1 MVCMGET
8 WDRREVGV
16 ETVQTNVRL
25 PRELHEWLRRDA
37 FERKISQSLIVEEA
51 LVKLREAG

>member
-1 MVCMGET
+1 MTT
-8 WDRREVGV
+8 WERREDGA

-25 PRELHEWLRRDA
+25 PRELHEWLRRNA

-51 LVKLREAG
+51 LVRLREAG